1 MNLSGFISLIFICAF
16 SSLGFASE
24 PSSSDVAASVN
35 GEVISADTIEFL
47 LSSQINVTAGSPVNS
62 DNNPQSEIKLKEEI
76 RQNLIDSEI
85 MAQVA
90 IQAGIHKTKE
100 FEIKKRLQINNLYA
114 QLYLSQYR
122 ENLIINEKSIKERYH
137 ALSSKYQYNTSRI
150 KVDNIETGVAALEAL
165 KNGVDFAGVANQYSV
180 DAVKAPGGVLGNM
193 SEGQLA
199 SELWHSLILLKEND
213 FTPNLIKVRRYWYL
227 LKLNAKTLIPKRSY
241 KRMRTRLENDIRQEN
256 LIAHVEAIRKNAKV
270 VLFDLNNV
278 NTRVTP

>member
-137 ALSSKYQYNTSRI
+137 ALPSKYQYNTSRI

-199 SELWHSLILLKEND
+199 SELWHSLISLNEND
-213 FTPNLIKVRRYWYL
+213 YTPNLIKVRRYWYL

>member
-122 ENLIINEKSIKERYH
+122 ENLIINEKSIKERYD

-213 FTPNLIKVRRYWYL
+213 YTPNLIKVRRYWYL